1 MITTSVSLGDTP
13 ALLGAVRTR
22 LRNRPGWDAALD
34 RVIDPASPERAHLA
48 VMHEPYLS
56 YVLAGRKSV
65 ESRFSRHRVAPFDQV
80 GLGDL
85 LLLKSQSGPVTG
97 VARVAHVDSYRLDPP
112 LWASIRNRFSAALCV
127 TDERFWLERREA
139 RYATLMR
146 LAAALAVEPLV
157 LDKRDRRPW
166 VVLVPRAT
174 TEVHRDQLALAP
186 EAPAEKRCSR
196 TRLVTMYEAKEP
208 DRADQLRLLE

>member
-1 MITTSVSLGDTP
+1 VITTSVSLGDTP

-97 VARVAHVDSYRLDPP
+97 VARVAHVDSYRLDPVI
-112 LWASIRNRFSAALCV
+112 WASIRNRFSAALCV
-127 TDERFWLERREA
+127 TDERFWVERREA

-157 LDKRDRRPW
+157 LEKRDRRPW

-174 TEVHRDQLALAP
+174 TEVHRDQLALVP
-186 EAPAEKRCSR
+186 EAPAEKRSSR
-196 TRLVTMYEAKEP
+196 TRLVAMYEAKEP
-208 DRADQLRLLE
+208 DRTGQLRLLE

>member
-1 MITTSVSLGDTP
+1 VITTSVSLGDTP
-13 ALLGAVRTR
+13 ALLGAVRAR

-65 ESRFSRHRVAPFDQV
+65 ESRFSRHRVAPFGQV

-97 VARVAHVDSYRLDPP
+97 VARVAHVDSYRLDPVI
-112 LWASIRNRFSAALCV
+112 WASIRNRFSAALCV
-127 TDERFWLERREA
+127 TDERFWVERREA

-157 LDKRDRRPW
+157 LEKRDRRPW

-174 TEVHRDQLALAP
+174 TEVHRDQLALVP
-186 EAPAEKRCSR
+186 EAPAEKRSSR

-208 DRADQLRLLE
+208 DRAGQLRLLE

>member
-1 MITTSVSLGDTP
+1 VITTSVSLGDTP

-97 VARVAHVDSYRLDPP
+97 VARVAHVDSYRLDPVI
-112 LWASIRNRFSAALCV
+112 WASIRNRFSAALCV
-127 TDERFWLERREA
+127 TDERFWVERREA

-157 LDKRDRRPW
+157 LEKRDRRPW

-174 TEVHRDQLALAP
+174 TEVHRDQLALVP
-186 EAPAEKRCSR
+186 EAPAEKRSSR

-208 DRADQLRLLE
+208 DRAGQLRLLE

>member
-97 VARVAHVDSYRLDPP
+97 VARVAHVDSYRLDPVI
-112 LWASIRNRFSAALCV
+112 WASIRNRFSAALCV
-127 TDERFWLERREA
+127 TDERFWVERREA

-146 LAAALAVEPLV
+146 LTAALAVEPLV
-157 LDKRDRRPW
+157 LEKRDRRPW

-174 TEVHRDQLALAP
+174 TEVHRDQLALVP
-186 EAPAEKRCSR
+186 EAPAEKRSSR

-208 DRADQLRLLE
+208 DRAGQLRLLE

>member
-13 ALLGAVRTR
+13 ALLGAVRAR

-56 YVLAGRKSV
+56 YILAGRKSV
-65 ESRFSRHRVAPFDQV
+65 ESRFSRHRVAPFGQV

-97 VARVAHVDSYRLDPP
+97 VARVAHVDSYRLDPVI
-112 LWASIRNRFSAALCV
+112 WASIRNRFSAALCV
-127 TDERFWLERREA
+127 TDERFWVERREA

-157 LDKRDRRPW
+157 LEKRDRRPW

-174 TEVHRDQLALAP
+174 TEVHRDQLALVP
-186 EAPAEKRCSR
+186 EAPAEKRSSR

-208 DRADQLRLLE
+208 DRAGQLRLLE

>member
-1 MITTSVSLGDTP
+1 VITTSVSLGDTP

-65 ESRFSRHRVAPFDQV
+65 ESRFSRHRVAPFGQV

-97 VARVAHVDSYRLDPP
+97 VARVAHVDSYRLDPVI
-112 LWASIRNRFSAALCV
+112 WASIRNRFSAALCV
-127 TDERFWLERREA
+127 TDERFWVERREA

-157 LDKRDRRPW
+157 LEKRDRRPW

-174 TEVHRDQLALAP
+174 TEVHRDQLALVP
-186 EAPAEKRCSR
+186 EAPAEKRSSR

-208 DRADQLRLLE
+208 DRAGQLRLLE

>member
-1 MITTSVSLGDTP
+1 VITTSVSLGDTP

-97 VARVAHVDSYRLDPP
+97 VARVAHVDSYRLDPVI
-112 LWASIRNRFSAALCV
+112 WASIRNRFSAALCV
-127 TDERFWLERREA
+127 TDERFWVERREA

-157 LDKRDRRPW
+157 LEKRDRRPW

-174 TEVHRDQLALAP
+174 TEVHRDQLALVP
-186 EAPAEKRCSR
+186 EAPAEKRSSR
-196 TRLVTMYEAKEP
+196 TRLATMYEAKEP
-208 DRADQLRLLE
+208 DRAGQLRLLE

>member
-97 VARVAHVDSYRLDPP
+97 VARVAHVDSYRLDPVI
-112 LWASIRNRFSAALCV
+112 WASIRNRFSAALCV
-127 TDERFWLERREA
+127 TDERFWVERREA

-157 LDKRDRRPW
+157 LEKRDRRPW

-174 TEVHRDQLALAP
+174 TEVHRDQLALVP
-186 EAPAEKRCSR
+186 EAPAEKRSSR

-208 DRADQLRLLE
+208 DRAGQLRLLE